1 MTMWDQI
8 SDVERDLLVREI
20 VGALPASGVPE
31 HLRPGLVRYFS
42 DGVMPGSFLQ
52 SVLTNNLTQA
62 VLRADLDSKISL
74 VYILQF
80 LKAHAPARAWGSREA
95 VLAWSTTPERLEI

>member
-8 SDVERDLLVREI
+8 SDAEREVLVREL
-20 VGALPASGVPE
+20 VSALPRSEVPE

-42 DGVMPGSFLQ
+42 DGIMPGSFLQ

-62 VLRADLDSKISL
+62 VLRADLEAELGLGHLIR
-74 VYILQF
+74 F
-80 LKAHAPARAWGSREA
+80 LNEHAPSNAWGSREA
-95 VLAWSTTPERLEI
+95 VLAWSTTPNRLEV